1 MENEVEA
8 LQNFATRLELKVNV
22 GEQNDKRKKP
32 KYYLTDSR
40 CAISPKLDY
49 NTLNHFM
56 LGYSIA
62 LKLKNYERSL

>member
-22 GEQNDKRKKP
+22 WEQNDKRKKP
-32 KYYLTDSR
+32 TYYLTNDKR
-40 CAISPKLDY
+40 ATISPKLDY

-56 LGYSIA
+56 LGYSVGFN
-62 LKLKNYERSL
+62 KLK

>member
-1 MENEVEA
+1 MTQLDNEVEA

-22 GEQNDKRKKP
+22 WQQNDKRKKP
-32 KYYLTDSR
+32 TYYLTNSER
-40 CAISPKLDY
+40 TTISPKLDY

-62 LKLKNYERSL
+62 FKLK